1 MPRVSDE
8 YVREEFLARF
18 ARMTPEQ
25 RSGTIE
31 ALTVLHKVVLAAP
44 VAGGKPAPAAP
55 LFEGEQEPGA

>member
-1 MPRVSDE
+1 MPRVTDE

-31 ALTVLHKVVLAAP
+31 ALTVIHKVVLAA
-44 VAGGKPAPAAP
+44 GKPAPAAP
-55 LFEGEQEPGA
+55 LFEQSETEAKQQ